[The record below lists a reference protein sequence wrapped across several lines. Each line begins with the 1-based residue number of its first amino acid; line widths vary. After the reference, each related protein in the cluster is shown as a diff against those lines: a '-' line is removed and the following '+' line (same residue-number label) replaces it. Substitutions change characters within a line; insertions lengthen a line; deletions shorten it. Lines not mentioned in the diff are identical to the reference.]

1 MYLYIHGHTHKCICT
16 HMNTHR
22 YNCTHMHTYLTHFCI
37 CTYMPTYPTCRGNCT
52 QTQTYTHTSEG
63 PQPLELTA
71 RLTVKNKRKQSK
83 EKNNAVKG
91 YSRDLGDAQRD
102 RGLENKVSLKAKSP
116 KSIPSPN
123 LVTIKG
129 TKNSLP
135 FKLLHRVQLPFIGTF
150 IPLTIWRLRWE
161 GAVSHTSQSAL
172 SYRAPGIV
180 RHKASIL
187 IMKRW
192 LHFIYASPRK
202 ERKKTFRMRWASKC
216 NCLVS
221 AWGRLPIIAL

>member
-1 MYLYIHGHTHKCICT
+1 MHLYIHGHTHKCICT

-22 YNCTHMHTYLTHFCI
+22 YNCTLMHTYLTHFCI
-37 CTYMPTYPTCRGNCT
+37 CTYMPTYPTCRGNYT
-52 QTQTYTHTSEG
+52 QTRTHTHTSEG
-63 PQPLELTA
+63 PQPLVLTA

-83 EKNNAVKG
+83 ESNNAVKG

-135 FKLLHRVQLPFIGTF
+135 FKLLQSTTPFHWNLYSPHYMEAPVRGGNFTHITVCSQLQGSGNRET
-150 IPLTIWRLRWE
+150 
-161 GAVSHTSQSAL
+161 
-172 SYRAPGIV
+172 
-180 RHKASIL
+180 
-187 IMKRW
+187 
-192 LHFIYASPRK
+192 
-202 ERKKTFRMRWASKC
+202 
-216 NCLVS
+216 
-221 AWGRLPIIAL
+221 